1 MAVPSKTNVLTALP
15 AVPQTWS
22 ELSWRQLCGCWQA
35 KMRYGGNAD
44 VARAAGLLAVITA
57 DRGGYTVSRGDT
69 DPRTGEQ
76 QYVLS
81 TPLPQQGGAGGWV
94 FTARELAHLARETM
108 PWFEYPYG
116 DQGDKEE
123 RDEQGKVIRERREG
137 HPGYVHPN
145 QQDWRDAMVLTEET
159 VAIVGRRQY
168 SGSEWQAMGEA
179 GQREAVGLAWQEADG
194 GKRRAALQQLMVGAD
209 DKTLSRTA
217 RKDWSSLDEELRTQI
232 LHSSFFTLHFALPQG
247 ACSNI
252 TWHQYRSLQ
261 AIAPQLW
268 QDGLTD
274 EEARSLHAQFLA
286 YILVPAPP
294 TADTA
299 DRFHTKPSFR
309 YDAERAE
316 ASVQF
321 WEERLSIEHGTLNI
335 EHSHAAESSV
345 NAAGRGSAPAN
356 NVQSSM
362 FNVQSPLVL
371 FHICFQ
377 VWQTAV
383 ANFYPSVFPLLFG
396 GGKSDPL
403 HTALTGETDTINAV
417 MKYQGYTSPEQ
428 VYATELP
435 IILGTLNTMSKEAK
449 EIEKM
454 NAKIKRKG

>member
-1 MAVPSKTNVLTALP
+1 MNLTTLP
-15 AVPQTWS
+15 PIPQTWS
-22 ELSWRQLCGCWQA
+22 ELSWQQLTGCWQA

-44 VARAAGLLAVITA
+44 VARAAALLAVCGLTVDGREPA
-57 DRGGYTVSRGDT
+57 DT
-69 DPRTGEQ
+69 RTGETVYRLKDQ
-76 QYVLS
+76 NGQ
-81 TPLPQQGGAGGWV
+81 TWTT
-94 FTARELAHLARETM
+94 TASELAYLAREAM
-108 PWFEYPYG
+108 PWFDWPYG

-159 VAIVGRRQY
+159 VEV
-168 SGSEWQAMGEA
+168 A
-179 GQREAVGLAWQEADG
+179 GV
-194 GKRRAALQQLMVGAD
+194 
-209 DKTLSRTA
+209 T
-217 RKDWSSLDEELRTQI
+217 
-232 LHSSFFTLHFALPQG
+232 FALPQG

-294 TADTA
+294 TEETG

-321 WEERLSIEHGTLNI
+321 WENQLRDEEHQPITADA
-335 EHSHAAESSV
+335 SHQP
-345 NAAGRGSAPAN
+345 SAISHQP
-356 NVQSSM
+356 S
-362 FNVQSPLVL
+362 LL

-417 MKYQGYTSPEQ
+417 MKYQGYSSPEQ
-428 VYATELP
+428 VYNTELP

>member
-1 MAVPSKTNVLTALP
+1 MTNLP
-15 AVPQTWS
+15 PIPQTWS
-22 ELSWRQLCGCWQA
+22 ELTWQQLCGCWQA

-44 VARAAGLLAVITA
+44 VARAAGLLAVCGLTVEGREPA
-57 DRGGYTVSRGDT
+57 DS
-69 DPRTGEQ
+69 RTGESIYRLKDQ
-76 QYVLS
+76 NGQ
-81 TPLPQQGGAGGWV
+81 TWTA
-94 FTARELAHLARETM
+94 TARELAHLARQTM

-137 HPGYVHPN
+137 HPGYVNRN

-159 VAIVGRRQY
+159 VAIVGRRLY
-168 SGSEWQAMGEA
+168 SGSEWQAMDEA
-179 GQREAVGLAWQEADG
+179 GQREAVGLAWQEADD
-194 GKRRAALQQLMVGAD
+194 GKRRAALQQLMAGAD
-209 DKTLSRTA
+209 EKTLSRTA
-217 RKDWSSLDEELRTQI
+217 RKDWSSLDEELRKQI
-232 LHSSFFTLHFALPQG
+232 LHSSFFIFHFALPQG

-274 EEARSLHAQFLA
+274 EQARSLHAQFLA

-294 TADTA
+294 TADTG

-316 ASVQF
+316 ASVAF
-321 WEERLSIEHGTLNI
+321 WENQLRGEEQEVRGERNDSTAEGNAEANSSFFIL
-335 EHSHAAESSV
+335 HSS
-345 NAAGRGSAPAN
+345 
-356 NVQSSM
+356 
-362 FNVQSPLVL
+362 FPLVL

-417 MKYQGYTSPEQ
+417 MKYQGYSSPEQ
-428 VYATELP
+428 VYNTELP

-454 NAKIKRKG
+454 NAKIKRK

>member
-1 MAVPSKTNVLTALP
+1 MTNLP
-15 AVPQTWS
+15 PIPQTWS
-22 ELSWRQLCGCWQA
+22 ELSWRQLTGCWQA

-44 VARAAGLLAVITA
+44 VARAAALLAVCGLTVVGREPA
-57 DRGGYTVSRGDT
+57 DT
-69 DPRTGEQ
+69 RTGE
-76 QYVLS
+76 S
-81 TPLPQQGGAGGWV
+81 TYRLKDRDGQTWTA
-94 FTARELAHLARETM
+94 TARELAHLARQTM
-108 PWFEYPYG
+108 PWFDFPYG

-159 VAIVGRRQY
+159 VEV
-168 SGSEWQAMGEA
+168 A
-179 GQREAVGLAWQEADG
+179 GV
-194 GKRRAALQQLMVGAD
+194 
-209 DKTLSRTA
+209 T
-217 RKDWSSLDEELRTQI
+217 
-232 LHSSFFTLHFALPQG
+232 FALPQG

-274 EEARSLHAQFLA
+274 DEARSLHAQFLA

-294 TADTA
+294 TEDTS

-321 WEERLSIEHGTLNI
+321 WEERLRV
-335 EHSHAAESSV
+335 ESLELRV
-345 NAAGRGSAPAN
+345 ERNNLTDEGRAPAHQPSAISH
-356 NVQSSM
+356 QSS
-362 FNVQSPLVL
+362 LL

-417 MKYQGYTSPEQ
+417 MKYQGYSSPEQ
-428 VYATELP
+428 VYNTELP
-435 IILGTLNTMSKEAK
+435 IILGTLNAMSKEAK

-454 NAKIKRKG
+454 NARIKKK

>member
-1 MAVPSKTNVLTALP
+1 MTNLP
-15 AVPQTWS
+15 PIPQTWS
-22 ELSWRQLCGCWQA
+22 ELSWSQLCGCWQA

-44 VARAAGLLAVITA
+44 VARAAGLLAVCGLTVEGSEPA
-57 DRGGYTVSRGDT
+57 DS
-69 DPRTGEQ
+69 RTGESIYRLKDQ
-76 QYVLS
+76 DGQ
-81 TPLPQQGGAGGWV
+81 TWTA
-94 FTARELAHLARETM
+94 TARELAHLARQTM
-108 PWFEYPYG
+108 PWFDWPYG

-137 HPGYVHPN
+137 HPGYVNQN

-159 VAIVGRRQY
+159 VEV
-168 SGSEWQAMGEA
+168 A
-179 GQREAVGLAWQEADG
+179 GV
-194 GKRRAALQQLMVGAD
+194 
-209 DKTLSRTA
+209 T
-217 RKDWSSLDEELRTQI
+217 
-232 LHSSFFTLHFALPQG
+232 FALPQG

-274 EEARSLHAQFLA
+274 DEARSLHAQFLA
-286 YILVPAPP
+286 YILVPAPA
-294 TADTA
+294 TADTG

-316 ASVQF
+316 ASVAF
-321 WEERLSIEHGTLNI
+321 WEEQLNG
-335 EHSHAAESSV
+335 AD
-345 NAAGRGSAPAN
+345 AP
-356 NVQSSM
+356 
-362 FNVQSPLVL
+362 VL

-377 VWQTAV
+377 IWQTAV

-417 MKYQGYTSPEQ
+417 MKYQGYSSPEQ
-428 VYATELP
+428 VYNTELP

-449 EIEKM
+449 EIEK
-454 NAKIKRKG
+454 IKRKG

>member
-1 MAVPSKTNVLTALP
+1 MSKHLP
-15 AVPQTWS
+15 PIPKTWS

-44 VARAAGLLAVITA
+44 VARSAGLLAVITA
-57 DRGGYTVSRGDT
+57 DQGGYTVSRGDT

-94 FTARELAHLARETM
+94 FTARELAHLARQTM
-108 PWFEYPYG
+108 PWFDWPYG

-159 VAIVGRRQY
+159 VEV
-168 SGSEWQAMGEA
+168 A
-179 GQREAVGLAWQEADG
+179 GV
-194 GKRRAALQQLMVGAD
+194 
-209 DKTLSRTA
+209 T
-217 RKDWSSLDEELRTQI
+217 
-232 LHSSFFTLHFALPQG
+232 FALPQG

-286 YILVPAPP
+286 YILVPAPA
-294 TADTA
+294 TADTG
-299 DRFHTKPSFR
+299 DRFHTRPSFR

-316 ASVQF
+316 ASVAF
-321 WEERLSIEHGTLNI
+321 WEEQLRGEEHRPIPADAPTHQPSAI
-335 EHSHAAESSV
+335 SHQPS
-345 NAAGRGSAPAN
+345 
-356 NVQSSM
+356 
-362 FNVQSPLVL
+362 LL

-417 MKYQGYTSPEQ
+417 MKYQGYSSPEQ
-428 VYATELP
+428 VYNTELP

>member
-1 MAVPSKTNVLTALP
+1 MSKQLP
-15 AVPQTWS
+15 PIPKTWS
-22 ELSWRQLCGCWQA
+22 ELTWPQLTGCWQA

-44 VARAAGLLAVITA
+44 VARAAGLLAVCGLTMDGREPA
-57 DRGGYTVSRGDT
+57 DT
-69 DPRTGEQ
+69 RTGENIYRLKDQ
-76 QYVLS
+76 DGQAW
-81 TPLPQQGGAGGWV
+81 TA
-94 FTARELAHLARETM
+94 TARELSHLARQTM
-108 PWFEYPYG
+108 PWFDWPYG

-123 RDEQGKVIRERREG
+123 RDEQGKVVRERREG

-159 VAIVGRRQY
+159 VEV
-168 SGSEWQAMGEA
+168 A
-179 GQREAVGLAWQEADG
+179 GV
-194 GKRRAALQQLMVGAD
+194 
-209 DKTLSRTA
+209 T
-217 RKDWSSLDEELRTQI
+217 
-232 LHSSFFTLHFALPQG
+232 FALPQG

-268 QDGLTD
+268 QEGLTED
-274 EEARSLHAQFLA
+274 ETRSLRAQFLA
-286 YILVPAPP
+286 YILVPALA
-294 TADTA
+294 TADTG

-316 ASVQF
+316 ASVAF
-321 WEERLSIEHGTLNI
+321 WNSQLSTLN
-335 EHSHAAESSV
+335 S
-345 NAAGRGSAPAN
+345 
-356 NVQSSM
+356 Q
-362 FNVQSPLVL
+362 LTLTL

-403 HTALTGETDTINAV
+403 HTALTGETGTINAV
-417 MKYQGYTSPEQ
+417 MKYQGYSSPEQ
-428 VYATELP
+428 VYNTELP

>member
-1 MAVPSKTNVLTALP
+1 MTNLP
-15 AVPQTWS
+15 PIPKTWS
-22 ELSWRQLCGCWQA
+22 ELSWRQLTGCWQA

-44 VARAAGLLAVITA
+44 VARAAALLAVCGLTVVGRETA
-57 DRGGYTVSRGDT
+57 DT
-69 DPRTGEQ
+69 RTGESIYRLKDQ
-76 QYVLS
+76 NGQ
-81 TPLPQQGGAGGWV
+81 TWTA
-94 FTARELAHLARETM
+94 TARELAHLARETM
-108 PWFEYPYG
+108 PWFDWPYG

-159 VAIVGRRQY
+159 VEV
-168 SGSEWQAMGEA
+168 A
-179 GQREAVGLAWQEADG
+179 GV
-194 GKRRAALQQLMVGAD
+194 
-209 DKTLSRTA
+209 T
-217 RKDWSSLDEELRTQI
+217 
-232 LHSSFFTLHFALPQG
+232 FALPQG

-274 EEARSLHAQFLA
+274 DEARSLHAQFLA
-286 YILVPAPP
+286 YILVPAPA
-294 TADTA
+294 TADTG

-316 ASVQF
+316 ASVAF
-321 WEERLSIEHGTLNI
+321 WEEQLNG
-335 EHSHAAESSV
+335 AD
-345 NAAGRGSAPAN
+345 AP
-356 NVQSSM
+356 
-362 FNVQSPLVL
+362 VL

-417 MKYQGYTSPEQ
+417 MKYQGYSSPEQ
-428 VYATELP
+428 VYNTELP

>member
-1 MAVPSKTNVLTALP
+1 MNYELKSI
-15 AVPQTWS
+15 PQSWS

-35 KMRYGGNAD
+35 KMRYGVNAD
-44 VARAAGLLAVITA
+44 VARAAALLAVCGLTVEGREPA
-57 DRGGYTVSRGDT
+57 DS
-69 DPRTGEQ
+69 RTGESIYRLKDQ
-76 QYVLS
+76 NGQ
-81 TPLPQQGGAGGWV
+81 TWTA
-94 FTARELAHLARETM
+94 TARELAHLARETM
-108 PWFEYPYG
+108 PWFDWPYG

-145 QQDWRDAMVLTEET
+145 QQDWRDAMVLQEET
-159 VAIVGRRQY
+159 VEV
-168 SGSEWQAMGEA
+168 A
-179 GQREAVGLAWQEADG
+179 GV
-194 GKRRAALQQLMVGAD
+194 
-209 DKTLSRTA
+209 T
-217 RKDWSSLDEELRTQI
+217 
-232 LHSSFFTLHFALPQG
+232 FALPQG

-274 EEARSLHAQFLA
+274 DEARSLHAQFLA

-294 TADTA
+294 TEDTG

-321 WEERLSIEHGTLNI
+321 WESQFSPCERPEV
-335 EHSHAAESSV
+335 ER
-345 NAAGRGSAPAN
+345 RGEDAS
-356 NVQSSM
+356 
-362 FNVQSPLVL
+362 VL

-417 MKYQGYTSPEQ
+417 MKYQGYSSPEQ
-428 VYATELP
+428 VYNTELP

-454 NAKIKRKG
+454 NAKIKRK

>member
-1 MAVPSKTNVLTALP
+1 MTNLP
-15 AVPQTWS
+15 PIPQTWS
-22 ELSWRQLCGCWQA
+22 ELSWQQLCGCWQA

-44 VARAAGLLAVITA
+44 VARAAGLLAVCGLTVEGREPA
-57 DRGGYTVSRGDT
+57 DS
-69 DPRTGEQ
+69 RTGESIYRLKDHDGQ
-76 QYVLS
+76 
-81 TPLPQQGGAGGWV
+81 TWTT
-94 FTARELAHLARETM
+94 TARELAHLARETM
-108 PWFEYPYG
+108 PWFDFPYG
-116 DQGDKEE
+116 DNGDKEE

-159 VAIVGRRQY
+159 VEV
-168 SGSEWQAMGEA
+168 A
-179 GQREAVGLAWQEADG
+179 GV
-194 GKRRAALQQLMVGAD
+194 
-209 DKTLSRTA
+209 T
-217 RKDWSSLDEELRTQI
+217 
-232 LHSSFFTLHFALPQG
+232 FALPQG

-274 EEARSLHAQFLA
+274 DEARSLHAQFLA
-286 YILVPAPP
+286 YILVPAPA
-294 TADTA
+294 TADTG

-321 WEERLSIEHGTLNI
+321 WEEQLNG
-335 EHSHAAESSV
+335 AD
-345 NAAGRGSAPAN
+345 AP
-356 NVQSSM
+356 
-362 FNVQSPLVL
+362 VL

>member
-1 MAVPSKTNVLTALP
+1 MSKQLP
-15 AVPQTWS
+15 PIPQTWS
-22 ELSWRQLCGCWQA
+22 ELSWPQLCGCWQA

-44 VARAAGLLAVITA
+44 VARCAGLLAVCELTVVGREPA
-57 DRGGYTVSRGDT
+57 DT
-69 DPRTGEQ
+69 RTGESIYRLKDQ
-76 QYVLS
+76 NGQTWTV
-81 TPLPQQGGAGGWV
+81 
-94 FTARELAHLARETM
+94 TARELAHLARETM
-108 PWFEYPYG
+108 PWFDWPYG

-137 HPGYVHPN
+137 HLGYVHPN
-145 QQDWRDAMVLTEET
+145 QQDWRDAMVLSEET
-159 VAIVGRRQY
+159 VEV
-168 SGSEWQAMGEA
+168 A
-179 GQREAVGLAWQEADG
+179 GV
-194 GKRRAALQQLMVGAD
+194 
-209 DKTLSRTA
+209 T
-217 RKDWSSLDEELRTQI
+217 
-232 LHSSFFTLHFALPQG
+232 FALPQG

-274 EEARSLHAQFLA
+274 NEARSLRAQFLA

-294 TADTA
+294 KADTG

-316 ASVQF
+316 ASVAF
-321 WEERLSIEHGTLNI
+321 WEEQLRGESLELRV
-335 EHSHAAESSV
+335 ESSD
-345 NAAGRGSAPAN
+345 RKGSAVAHQPSAISR
-356 NVQSSM
+356 QPS
-362 FNVQSPLVL
+362 LL

-417 MKYQGYTSPEQ
+417 MKYQGYSSPEQ
-428 VYATELP
+428 VYNTELP

>member
-1 MAVPSKTNVLTALP
+1 MSKQLP
-15 AVPQTWS
+15 PIPQTWS

-44 VARAAGLLAVITA
+44 VARTAGLLAVCGLTVEGREPA
-57 DRGGYTVSRGDT
+57 DS
-69 DPRTGEQ
+69 RTGESIYRLKDQ
-76 QYVLS
+76 NGQ
-81 TPLPQQGGAGGWV
+81 TWTT
-94 FTARELAHLARETM
+94 TARELAYLAWQTM
-108 PWFEYPYG
+108 PWFDWPYG

-137 HPGYVHPN
+137 HPGYVNQN

-159 VAIVGRRQY
+159 VEV
-168 SGSEWQAMGEA
+168 A
-179 GQREAVGLAWQEADG
+179 GV
-194 GKRRAALQQLMVGAD
+194 
-209 DKTLSRTA
+209 T
-217 RKDWSSLDEELRTQI
+217 
-232 LHSSFFTLHFALPQG
+232 FALPQG

-274 EEARSLHAQFLA
+274 DEARSLRAQFLA
-286 YILVPAPP
+286 YILVPAPA
-294 TADTA
+294 TADTG

-316 ASVQF
+316 ASVAF
-321 WEERLSIEHGTLNI
+321 WENQLRGEEQEVRGERNDLTDGGCAAAI
-335 EHSHAAESSV
+335 SHQPS
-345 NAAGRGSAPAN
+345 
-356 NVQSSM
+356 
-362 FNVQSPLVL
+362 VL

-396 GGKSDPL
+396 SGKSDPL

-417 MKYQGYTSPEQ
+417 MKYQGYSSPEQ
-428 VYATELP
+428 VYNTELP

>member
-1 MAVPSKTNVLTALP
+1 MSNHLP
-15 AVPQTWS
+15 PIPKTWS
-22 ELSWRQLCGCWQA
+22 ELTWRQLTGCWQA

-44 VARAAGLLAVITA
+44 VARAAALLAVCGLTVEGREPA
-57 DRGGYTVSRGDT
+57 DT
-69 DPRTGEQ
+69 RTGENIYRLKDQ
-76 QYVLS
+76 NGQ
-81 TPLPQQGGAGGWV
+81 TWTT
-94 FTARELAHLARETM
+94 TARELAHLARETM
-108 PWFEYPYG
+108 PWFDWPYG

-159 VAIVGRRQY
+159 VEVPG
-168 SGSEWQAMGEA
+168 
-179 GQREAVGLAWQEADG
+179 V
-194 GKRRAALQQLMVGAD
+194 
-209 DKTLSRTA
+209 T
-217 RKDWSSLDEELRTQI
+217 
-232 LHSSFFTLHFALPQG
+232 FALPQG

-268 QDGLTD
+268 QDGLTND
-274 EEARSLHAQFLA
+274 EARSLHAQFLA

-294 TADTA
+294 TADTG

-316 ASVQF
+316 ASVTF
-321 WEERLSIEHGTLNI
+321 WENQL
-335 EHSHAAESSV
+335 
-345 NAAGRGSAPAN
+345 RGEDAP
-356 NVQSSM
+356 
-362 FNVQSPLVL
+362 VL

-396 GGKSDPL
+396 GGKTDPL

-417 MKYQGYTSPEQ
+417 MKYQGYSSPEQ
-428 VYATELP
+428 VYNTELP

>member
-1 MAVPSKTNVLTALP
+1 MSYHLP
-15 AVPQTWS
+15 PIPKTWS
-22 ELSWRQLCGCWQA
+22 ELSWSQLCGCWQA

-57 DRGGYTVSRGDT
+57 DQGSCTVSRGDT

-76 QYVLS
+76 KYVLS
-81 TPLPQQGGAGGWV
+81 SPIPQQGGAGGWV
-94 FTARELAHLARETM
+94 FTARELAHLARQTM
-108 PWFEYPYG
+108 PWFDFPYG

-137 HPGYVHPN
+137 HPGYVNQN

-159 VAIVGRRQY
+159 VEV
-168 SGSEWQAMGEA
+168 A
-179 GQREAVGLAWQEADG
+179 GV
-194 GKRRAALQQLMVGAD
+194 
-209 DKTLSRTA
+209 T
-217 RKDWSSLDEELRTQI
+217 
-232 LHSSFFTLHFALPQG
+232 FALPQG

-274 EEARSLHAQFLA
+274 DEARSLHAQFLA
-286 YILVPAPP
+286 YILVPALE
-294 TADTA
+294 TEDTG

-321 WEERLSIEHGTLNI
+321 WEKTLSQPLPVMERSDYHKTWFSRWSKRKDDLPYPQQDILLPALNREGPGAGLSVDGLT
-335 EHSHAAESSV
+335 
-345 NAAGRGSAPAN
+345 
-356 NVQSSM
+356 
-362 FNVQSPLVL
+362 L

-377 VWQTAV
+377 VWQTAM

-417 MKYQGYTSPEQ
+417 MKYQGYSSPEQ
-428 VYATELP
+428 VYNTELP

>member
-1 MAVPSKTNVLTALP
+1 MSNQLP
-15 AVPQTWS
+15 PIPQTWS
-22 ELSWRQLCGCWQA
+22 ELSWPQLCGCWQA

-44 VARAAGLLAVITA
+44 VARAAGLLAVCGLTVVGREPA
-57 DRGGYTVSRGDT
+57 DS
-69 DPRTGEQ
+69 RTGENIYRLKDQ
-76 QYVLS
+76 NGQ
-81 TPLPQQGGAGGWV
+81 TWTT
-94 FTARELAHLARETM
+94 TARELAHLARQTM
-108 PWFEYPYG
+108 PWFDWPYG

-159 VAIVGRRQY
+159 VEV
-168 SGSEWQAMGEA
+168 A
-179 GQREAVGLAWQEADG
+179 GV
-194 GKRRAALQQLMVGAD
+194 
-209 DKTLSRTA
+209 T
-217 RKDWSSLDEELRTQI
+217 
-232 LHSSFFTLHFALPQG
+232 FALPQG

-274 EEARSLHAQFLA
+274 DEARTLRAQFLA

-294 TADTA
+294 TADTG

-316 ASVQF
+316 ASVAF
-321 WEERLSIEHGTLNI
+321 WEEQLNG
-335 EHSHAAESSV
+335 AD
-345 NAAGRGSAPAN
+345 AP
-356 NVQSSM
+356 
-362 FNVQSPLVL
+362 VL

-417 MKYQGYTSPEQ
+417 MKYQGYSSPEQ

-449 EIEKM
+449 EIEK
-454 NAKIKRKG
+454 IKSQSYRGRK

>member
-1 MAVPSKTNVLTALP
+1 MIYLP
-15 AVPQTWS
+15 PIPQTWS

-44 VARAAGLLAVITA
+44 VARAAALLAVCGLTVVGREPA
-57 DRGGYTVSRGDT
+57 DS
-69 DPRTGEQ
+69 RTGESIYRLKDQ
-76 QYVLS
+76 NGQ
-81 TPLPQQGGAGGWV
+81 TWTT
-94 FTARELAHLARETM
+94 TARELAYLARQTM

-145 QQDWRDAMVLTEET
+145 QQDWRDAMVLQEET
-159 VAIVGRRQY
+159 VEV
-168 SGSEWQAMGEA
+168 A
-179 GQREAVGLAWQEADG
+179 GV
-194 GKRRAALQQLMVGAD
+194 
-209 DKTLSRTA
+209 T
-217 RKDWSSLDEELRTQI
+217 
-232 LHSSFFTLHFALPQG
+232 FALPQG

-274 EEARSLHAQFLA
+274 EQARSLHAQFLA
-286 YILVPAPP
+286 YILVPAPA
-294 TADTA
+294 TEETS
-299 DRFHTKPSFR
+299 DRFHTRPSFR

-316 ASVQF
+316 ASVAF
-321 WEERLSIEHGTLNI
+321 WENQLRGEEHQPIPADAPTHQPSAI
-335 EHSHAAESSV
+335 SHQPS
-345 NAAGRGSAPAN
+345 
-356 NVQSSM
+356 
-362 FNVQSPLVL
+362 LL

-383 ANFYPSVFPLLFG
+383 VNFYPSVFPLLFG

-417 MKYQGYTSPEQ
+417 MKYQGYSSPEQ

>member
-1 MAVPSKTNVLTALP
+1 MSNHLP
-15 AVPQTWS
+15 PIPQSWS
-22 ELSWRQLCGCWQA
+22 ELSWQQLCGCWQA

-57 DRGGYTVSRGDT
+57 DQGGYTVIRGDT
-69 DPRTGEQ
+69 DHRTGEQ

-81 TPLPQQGGAGGWV
+81 TPLTQQGGAGGWV
-94 FTARELAHLARETM
+94 FTARELAHLARQTM
-108 PWFEYPYG
+108 PWFDFPYG

-159 VAIVGRRQY
+159 VEV
-168 SGSEWQAMGEA
+168 A
-179 GQREAVGLAWQEADG
+179 GV
-194 GKRRAALQQLMVGAD
+194 
-209 DKTLSRTA
+209 T
-217 RKDWSSLDEELRTQI
+217 
-232 LHSSFFTLHFALPQG
+232 FALPQG

-274 EEARSLHAQFLA
+274 EQARSLRAQFLA

-294 TADTA
+294 TADTG
-299 DRFHTKPSFR
+299 DRFNTKPSFR

-321 WEERLSIEHGTLNI
+321 WENQLSIEYGTLNI
-335 EHSHAAESSV
+335 EHSHAAD
-345 NAAGRGSAPAN
+345 SAPAN

-417 MKYQGYTSPEQ
+417 MKYQGYSSPEQ
-428 VYATELP
+428 VYNTELP

>member
-1 MAVPSKTNVLTALP
+1 MNYELKSI
-15 AVPQTWS
+15 PQAWS
-22 ELSWRQLCGCWQA
+22 ELSWQQLCGCWQA

-44 VARAAGLLAVITA
+44 VARAAALLAVCGLTVVGREPA
-57 DRGGYTVSRGDT
+57 DS
-69 DPRTGEQ
+69 RTGESIYRLKDRDGQ
-76 QYVLS
+76 
-81 TPLPQQGGAGGWV
+81 TWTA
-94 FTARELAHLARETM
+94 TARELAHLARQTM
-108 PWFEYPYG
+108 PWFDWPYG
-116 DQGDKEE
+116 DQGEKEE

-145 QQDWRDAMVLTEET
+145 QQDWRDAMVLQEET
-159 VAIVGRRQY
+159 VEV
-168 SGSEWQAMGEA
+168 A
-179 GQREAVGLAWQEADG
+179 GV
-194 GKRRAALQQLMVGAD
+194 
-209 DKTLSRTA
+209 T
-217 RKDWSSLDEELRTQI
+217 
-232 LHSSFFTLHFALPQG
+232 FALPQG

-274 EEARSLHAQFLA
+274 EQARSLHAQFLA

-294 TADTA
+294 TADTG

-321 WEERLSIEHGTLNI
+321 WENQLSIEHGTLNI
-335 EHSHAAESSV
+335 EHSHAAD
-345 NAAGRGSAPAN
+345 SAPAN

-362 FNVQSPLVL
+362 FNVQSPLTL

-417 MKYQGYTSPEQ
+417 MKYQGYSSPEQ
-428 VYATELP
+428 VYNTELP
-435 IILGTLNTMSKEAK
+435 IILGALNTMSKEAK
-449 EIEKM
+449 EIEK
-454 NAKIKRKG
+454 IKSQSHRGRK

>member
-1 MAVPSKTNVLTALP
+1 MTNLP
-15 AVPQTWS
+15 PIPQTWS
-22 ELSWRQLCGCWQA
+22 ELSWSQLCGCWQA

-44 VARAAGLLAVITA
+44 VARAAGLLAVCGLTVEGREPA
-57 DRGGYTVSRGDT
+57 DS
-69 DPRTGEQ
+69 RTGESIYRLKDQ
-76 QYVLS
+76 DGQ
-81 TPLPQQGGAGGWV
+81 TWTA
-94 FTARELAHLARETM
+94 TARELAHLARQTM
-108 PWFEYPYG
+108 PWFDWPYG

-137 HPGYVHPN
+137 HPGYVNQN

-159 VAIVGRRQY
+159 VEV
-168 SGSEWQAMGEA
+168 A
-179 GQREAVGLAWQEADG
+179 GV
-194 GKRRAALQQLMVGAD
+194 
-209 DKTLSRTA
+209 T
-217 RKDWSSLDEELRTQI
+217 
-232 LHSSFFTLHFALPQG
+232 FALPQG

-274 EEARSLHAQFLA
+274 DEARSLHAQFLA
-286 YILVPAPP
+286 YILVPAPA
-294 TADTA
+294 TADTG

-316 ASVQF
+316 ASVAF
-321 WEERLSIEHGTLNI
+321 WEEQLNG
-335 EHSHAAESSV
+335 AD
-345 NAAGRGSAPAN
+345 AP
-356 NVQSSM
+356 
-362 FNVQSPLVL
+362 VL

-396 GGKSDPL
+396 GGKSAPL

-417 MKYQGYTSPEQ
+417 MKYQGYSSPEQ
-428 VYATELP
+428 VYNTELP

-449 EIEKM
+449 EIEK
-454 NAKIKRKG
+454 IKRK

>member
-1 MAVPSKTNVLTALP
+1 
-15 AVPQTWS
+15 
-22 ELSWRQLCGCWQA
+22 
-35 KMRYGGNAD
+35 MRYGGNAD
-44 VARAAGLLAVITA
+44 VARAAALLAVITSGQ
-57 DRGGYTVSRGDT
+57 GGYTVSRGDT

-81 TPLPQQGGAGGWV
+81 TLLPQQGGAGGWV
-94 FTARELAHLARETM
+94 FTARELAHLARQTM
-108 PWFEYPYG
+108 TWFDWPYG

-168 SGSEWQAMGEA
+168 SGSEWQTMDEA
-179 GQREAVGLAWQEADG
+179 GQREAVGLAWQEADD
-194 GKRRAALQQLMVGAD
+194 GKRRAALQQLIAGAD
-209 DKTLSRTA
+209 EKALSRTA
-217 RKDWSSLDEELRTQI
+217 RKDWSSLDEELRKQI
-232 LHSSFFTLHFALPQG
+232 LHSSLFILHFALPQG

-274 EEARSLHAQFLA
+274 EQARSLHAQFLA
-286 YILVPAPP
+286 YILVPAPA
-294 TADTA
+294 TADTG
-299 DRFHTKPSFR
+299 DRFHTRPSFR

-321 WEERLSIEHGTLNI
+321 WEERLRVESLELRV
-335 EHSHAAESSV
+335 ESSDR
-345 NAAGRGSAPAN
+345 NGSAGAN
-356 NVQSSM
+356 CFQRLSSRLGHSSELDGSRCSGNSSL
-362 FNVQSPLVL
+362 FTLHSSLIL

-417 MKYQGYTSPEQ
+417 MKYQGYSSPEQ
-428 VYATELP
+428 VYNTELP

>member
-1 MAVPSKTNVLTALP
+1 MTNLP
-15 AVPQTWS
+15 PIPQTWS
-22 ELSWRQLCGCWQA
+22 ELSWPQLCGCWQA

-44 VARAAGLLAVITA
+44 VARAAALLAVCGLTVEGREPA
-57 DRGGYTVSRGDT
+57 DT
-69 DPRTGEQ
+69 RTGENIYRLKDRDGQ
-76 QYVLS
+76 
-81 TPLPQQGGAGGWV
+81 TWTA
-94 FTARELAHLARETM
+94 TARELAHLARQTM
-108 PWFEYPYG
+108 PWFDFPYG

-159 VAIVGRRQY
+159 VEV
-168 SGSEWQAMGEA
+168 A
-179 GQREAVGLAWQEADG
+179 GV
-194 GKRRAALQQLMVGAD
+194 
-209 DKTLSRTA
+209 T
-217 RKDWSSLDEELRTQI
+217 
-232 LHSSFFTLHFALPQG
+232 FALPQG

-274 EEARSLHAQFLA
+274 DEARSLHAQFLA

-294 TADTA
+294 TADTG

-321 WEERLSIEHGTLNI
+321 WEKQLNG
-335 EHSHAAESSV
+335 AD
-345 NAAGRGSAPAN
+345 AP
-356 NVQSSM
+356 
-362 FNVQSPLVL
+362 VL

-417 MKYQGYTSPEQ
+417 MKYQGYSSPEQ
-428 VYATELP
+428 VYNTELP

>member
-1 MAVPSKTNVLTALP
+1 MIYLP
-15 AVPQTWS
+15 PIPQTWS

-44 VARAAGLLAVITA
+44 VARAAALLAVCGLTVVGRESA
-57 DRGGYTVSRGDT
+57 DS
-69 DPRTGEQ
+69 RTGESIYRLKDQ
-76 QYVLS
+76 NGQ
-81 TPLPQQGGAGGWV
+81 TWTA
-94 FTARELAHLARETM
+94 TARELAHLARQTM
-108 PWFEYPYG
+108 PWFDWPYG

-137 HPGYVHPN
+137 HPGYVNRN
-145 QQDWRDAMVLTEET
+145 QQDWRDAMVLQEET
-159 VAIVGRRQY
+159 VEV
-168 SGSEWQAMGEA
+168 A
-179 GQREAVGLAWQEADG
+179 GV
-194 GKRRAALQQLMVGAD
+194 
-209 DKTLSRTA
+209 T
-217 RKDWSSLDEELRTQI
+217 
-232 LHSSFFTLHFALPQG
+232 FALPQG

-274 EEARSLHAQFLA
+274 EQARSLHAQFLA
-286 YILVPAPP
+286 YILVPAPA
-294 TADTA
+294 TTDTG

-321 WEERLSIEHGTLNI
+321 WEERLRVESLEFRV
-335 EHSHAAESSV
+335 ESSDR
-345 NAAGRGSAPAN
+345 NGSAGAN
-356 NVQSSM
+356 SSL
-362 FNVQSPLVL
+362 FTLHSSLIL

-417 MKYQGYTSPEQ
+417 MKYQGYSSPEQ
-428 VYATELP
+428 VYNTELP

>member
-1 MAVPSKTNVLTALP
+1 MSKQLP
-15 AVPQTWS
+15 PIPQSWS
-22 ELSWRQLCGCWQA
+22 ELSWQQLCGCWQA

-44 VARAAGLLAVITA
+44 VARAAGLLAVCGLTVEGREPA
-57 DRGGYTVSRGDT
+57 DT
-69 DPRTGEQ
+69 RTGESIYRLKDQ
-76 QYVLS
+76 NGQ
-81 TPLPQQGGAGGWV
+81 TWTA
-94 FTARELAHLARETM
+94 TARELAHLAQQTM
-108 PWFEYPYG
+108 PWFDWPYG

-145 QQDWRDAMVLTEET
+145 QQDWRDAMVLQEET
-159 VAIVGRRQY
+159 VEV
-168 SGSEWQAMGEA
+168 A
-179 GQREAVGLAWQEADG
+179 GV
-194 GKRRAALQQLMVGAD
+194 
-209 DKTLSRTA
+209 T
-217 RKDWSSLDEELRTQI
+217 
-232 LHSSFFTLHFALPQG
+232 FALPQG

-274 EEARSLHAQFLA
+274 EQARSLHAQFLA

-294 TADTA
+294 TADTG
-299 DRFHTKPSFR
+299 DRFHTRPSFR

-321 WEERLSIEHGTLNI
+321 WEEQLRGEEHRPIPADAPTHQPSAI
-335 EHSHAAESSV
+335 SHQPS
-345 NAAGRGSAPAN
+345 
-356 NVQSSM
+356 
-362 FNVQSPLVL
+362 LL

-417 MKYQGYTSPEQ
+417 MKYQGYSSPEQ
-428 VYATELP
+428 VYNTELP

>member
-1 MAVPSKTNVLTALP
+1 MSVPSKTNELTALP

-22 ELSWRQLCGCWQA
+22 ELSWQQLCGCWQA
-35 KMRYGGNAD
+35 KMRYGGNTD
-44 VARAAGLLAVITA
+44 VARAAGLLAVCGLTVVGREPA
-57 DRGGYTVSRGDT
+57 DT
-69 DPRTGEQ
+69 RTGESI
-76 QYVLS
+76 YRLKDRDGRLWTV
-81 TPLPQQGGAGGWV
+81 
-94 FTARELAHLARETM
+94 TARELAHLARETM
-108 PWFEYPYG
+108 PWFDWPYG

-137 HPGYVHPN
+137 HPGYVHQN

-159 VAIVGRRQY
+159 VEV
-168 SGSEWQAMGEA
+168 A
-179 GQREAVGLAWQEADG
+179 GV
-194 GKRRAALQQLMVGAD
+194 
-209 DKTLSRTA
+209 T
-217 RKDWSSLDEELRTQI
+217 
-232 LHSSFFTLHFALPQG
+232 FALPQG

-274 EEARSLHAQFLA
+274 DEARSLHAQFLA
-286 YILVPAPP
+286 YILVPALP
-294 TADTA
+294 TEETA
-299 DRFHTKPSFR
+299 DRFHTRPTFR

-316 ASVQF
+316 ASVAF
-321 WEERLSIEHGTLNI
+321 WEEQLNG
-335 EHSHAAESSV
+335 AD
-345 NAAGRGSAPAN
+345 AP
-356 NVQSSM
+356 
-362 FNVQSPLVL
+362 VL

-417 MKYQGYTSPEQ
+417 MKYQGYSSPEQ
-428 VYATELP
+428 VYNTELP

-449 EIEKM
+449 EIEK
-454 NAKIKRKG
+454 IKSQSHRGRK

>member
-1 MAVPSKTNVLTALP
+1 MNYEMKSI
-15 AVPQTWS
+15 PQSWS
-22 ELSWRQLCGCWQA
+22 ELSWPQLCGCWQA
-35 KMRYGGNAD
+35 KMKFGSNAD
-44 VARAAGLLAVITA
+44 VARAAGLLAVCGLTVEGREPA
-57 DRGGYTVSRGDT
+57 DT
-69 DPRTGEQ
+69 RTGESIYRLKDQ
-76 QYVLS
+76 NGQ
-81 TPLPQQGGAGGWV
+81 TWTA
-94 FTARELAHLARETM
+94 TARQLAHLARQTM
-108 PWFEYPYG
+108 PWFDWPYG

-159 VAIVGRRQY
+159 VVIVGRRLY
-168 SGSEWQAMGEA
+168 SGSEWQTMGEA
-179 GQREAVGLAWQEADG
+179 GQREAVGLAWQEADD
-194 GKRRAALQQLMVGAD
+194 GKRRDMLRQLMAGAD
-209 DKTLSRTA
+209 DKALNRTA
-217 RKDWSSLDEELRTQI
+217 RKDWSRLDEELQKQI
-232 LHSSFFTLHFALPQG
+232 LHSSLFTLHFALPQG

-274 EEARSLHAQFLA
+274 DEARSLHAQFLA
-286 YILVPAPP
+286 YILVPAPA
-294 TADTA
+294 TAGTS

-316 ASVQF
+316 ASVAF
-321 WEERLSIEHGTLNI
+321 WENQLSIEHGTLNI
-335 EHSHAAESSV
+335 EHSHAAD
-345 NAAGRGSAPAN
+345 SAPAN

-428 VYATELP
+428 VYNTELP

>member
-1 MAVPSKTNVLTALP
+1 MTNLP
-15 AVPQTWS
+15 PIPQTWS
-22 ELSWRQLCGCWQA
+22 ELSWPQLCGCWQA
-35 KMRYGGNAD
+35 KMCHGGNAD
-44 VARAAGLLAVITA
+44 VARAAGLLAVCGLTVDGREPA
-57 DRGGYTVSRGDT
+57 DA
-69 DPRTGEQ
+69 RTGESIYRLKDQ
-76 QYVLS
+76 DGQAW
-81 TPLPQQGGAGGWV
+81 TA
-94 FTARELAHLARETM
+94 TARELAHLARQTM
-108 PWFEYPYG
+108 PWFDFPYG

-159 VAIVGRRQY
+159 VEV
-168 SGSEWQAMGEA
+168 A
-179 GQREAVGLAWQEADG
+179 GV
-194 GKRRAALQQLMVGAD
+194 
-209 DKTLSRTA
+209 T
-217 RKDWSSLDEELRTQI
+217 
-232 LHSSFFTLHFALPQG
+232 FALPQG

-274 EEARSLHAQFLA
+274 EQARSLHAQFLA
-286 YILVPAPP
+286 YILVPAPA
-294 TADTA
+294 TEDTG
-299 DRFHTKPSFR
+299 DRFHTRPTFR

-321 WEERLSIEHGTLNI
+321 WEKTLSQPLPVMERSDYHKTRFSRWFRRKDDLPYPQQDILLP
-335 EHSHAAESSV
+335 ALQ
-345 NAAGRGSAPAN
+345 GRGRGEGLS
-356 NVQSSM
+356 VDG
-362 FNVQSPLVL
+362 LTL

-454 NAKIKRKG
+454 NAKIKRK

>member
-1 MAVPSKTNVLTALP
+1 MTYLP
-15 AVPQTWS
+15 PIPQTWS
-22 ELSWRQLCGCWQA
+22 ELSWTQLCGCWQA

-44 VARAAGLLAVITA
+44 VARAAGLLAVCGLTVDGREPA
-57 DRGGYTVSRGDT
+57 DS
-69 DPRTGEQ
+69 RTGESIYRLKDQ
-76 QYVLS
+76 NGQ
-81 TPLPQQGGAGGWV
+81 TWTT
-94 FTARELAHLARETM
+94 TASELAHLARETM
-108 PWFEYPYG
+108 PWFDWPYG

-145 QQDWRDAMVLTEET
+145 QQDWRDAMVLQEET
-159 VAIVGRRQY
+159 VEV
-168 SGSEWQAMGEA
+168 A
-179 GQREAVGLAWQEADG
+179 GV
-194 GKRRAALQQLMVGAD
+194 
-209 DKTLSRTA
+209 T
-217 RKDWSSLDEELRTQI
+217 
-232 LHSSFFTLHFALPQG
+232 FALPQG

-274 EEARSLHAQFLA
+274 DEARSLHAQFLA

-294 TADTA
+294 TADTG

-316 ASVQF
+316 ASVAF
-321 WEERLSIEHGTLNI
+321 WEEQLNG
-335 EHSHAAESSV
+335 AD
-345 NAAGRGSAPAN
+345 AP
-356 NVQSSM
+356 
-362 FNVQSPLVL
+362 VL

-377 VWQTAV
+377 VWQTAM

-417 MKYQGYTSPEQ
+417 MKYQGYSSPEQ
-428 VYATELP
+428 VYNTELP
-435 IILGTLNTMSKEAK
+435 IILGTLNAMSKEAK
-449 EIEKM
+449 EIEK
-454 NAKIKRKG
+454 IKRK

>member
-1 MAVPSKTNVLTALP
+1 MSNHLP
-15 AVPQTWS
+15 PIPKTWS
-22 ELSWRQLCGCWQA
+22 ELSWPQLCGCWQA

-44 VARAAGLLAVITA
+44 VARAAALLAVCGLTV
-57 DRGGYTVSRGDT
+57 VSREPADT
-69 DPRTGEQ
+69 RTGESIYRLKDQ
-76 QYVLS
+76 NGQ
-81 TPLPQQGGAGGWV
+81 TWTT
-94 FTARELAHLARETM
+94 TAREFAHLAQQTM
-108 PWFEYPYG
+108 PWFDFPYG

-123 RDEQGKVIRERREG
+123 RDEQGKVIRERREE

-159 VAIVGRRQY
+159 VEV
-168 SGSEWQAMGEA
+168 A
-179 GQREAVGLAWQEADG
+179 GV
-194 GKRRAALQQLMVGAD
+194 
-209 DKTLSRTA
+209 T
-217 RKDWSSLDEELRTQI
+217 
-232 LHSSFFTLHFALPQG
+232 FALPQG

-274 EEARSLHAQFLA
+274 DETRSLRAQFLA
-286 YILVPAPP
+286 YILVPAPA
-294 TADTA
+294 TADTG

-316 ASVQF
+316 ASVAF
-321 WEERLSIEHGTLNI
+321 WENQL
-335 EHSHAAESSV
+335 
-345 NAAGRGSAPAN
+345 RGKDAP
-356 NVQSSM
+356 
-362 FNVQSPLVL
+362 VL

-417 MKYQGYTSPEQ
+417 MKYQGYSSPEQ
-428 VYATELP
+428 VYNTELP

-449 EIEKM
+449 EIEK
-454 NAKIKRKG
+454 IKSQSHRGRK

>member
-22 ELSWRQLCGCWQA
+22 ELSWPQLTGCWQA

-44 VARAAGLLAVITA
+44 VARAAGLLAVCGLTVDGREPA
-57 DRGGYTVSRGDT
+57 DS
-69 DPRTGEQ
+69 RTGESIYRLKDQ
-76 QYVLS
+76 NGQAW
-81 TPLPQQGGAGGWV
+81 TA
-94 FTARELAHLARETM
+94 TARELAHLARETM
-108 PWFEYPYG
+108 PWFDWPYG

-159 VAIVGRRQY
+159 VEV
-168 SGSEWQAMGEA
+168 A
-179 GQREAVGLAWQEADG
+179 GV
-194 GKRRAALQQLMVGAD
+194 
-209 DKTLSRTA
+209 T
-217 RKDWSSLDEELRTQI
+217 
-232 LHSSFFTLHFALPQG
+232 FALPQG

-274 EEARSLHAQFLA
+274 DEARSLHAQFLA
-286 YILVPAPP
+286 YILVPAPA
-294 TADTA
+294 TEETA

-316 ASVQF
+316 TSVAF
-321 WEERLSIEHGTLNI
+321 WEDQLNG
-335 EHSHAAESSV
+335 AD
-345 NAAGRGSAPAN
+345 AP
-356 NVQSSM
+356 
-362 FNVQSPLVL
+362 VL

-417 MKYQGYTSPEQ
+417 MKYQGYSSPEQ

>member
-1 MAVPSKTNVLTALP
+1 M
-15 AVPQTWS
+15 
-22 ELSWRQLCGCWQA
+22 
-35 KMRYGGNAD
+35 
-44 VARAAGLLAVITA
+44 
-57 DRGGYTVSRGDT
+57 
-69 DPRTGEQ
+69 
-76 QYVLS
+76 
-81 TPLPQQGGAGGWV
+81 
-94 FTARELAHLARETM
+94 ARELAHLARLTM
-108 PWFEYPYG
+108 PWFDWPYG

-159 VAIVGRRQY
+159 VEV
-168 SGSEWQAMGEA
+168 A
-179 GQREAVGLAWQEADG
+179 GV
-194 GKRRAALQQLMVGAD
+194 
-209 DKTLSRTA
+209 T
-217 RKDWSSLDEELRTQI
+217 
-232 LHSSFFTLHFALPQG
+232 FALPQG

-274 EEARSLHAQFLA
+274 DEARSLHAQFLA
-286 YILVPAPP
+286 YILVPALP
-294 TADTA
+294 TQETS

-316 ASVQF
+316 ASVAF
-321 WEERLSIEHGTLNI
+321 WEKTLSQPLPVMERSDYHKTRFSRWSRRKDDLPYPQQDILLP
-335 EHSHAAESSV
+335 ALQ
-345 NAAGRGSAPAN
+345 GRGRGEGLS
-356 NVQSSM
+356 VDG
-362 FNVQSPLVL
+362 LTL

-417 MKYQGYTSPEQ
+417 MKYQGYSSPEQ
-428 VYATELP
+428 VYNTELP

-449 EIEKM
+449 EIEK
-454 NAKIKRKG
+454 IKSQSHRGRK

>member
-1 MAVPSKTNVLTALP
+1 MNLTTLRP
-15 AVPQTWS
+15 IPQTWS
-22 ELSWRQLCGCWQA
+22 ELSWPQLCGCWQA
-35 KMRYGGNAD
+35 KMKFGGNAD

-57 DRGGYTVSRGDT
+57 DQGGYTVSRGDT

-81 TPLPQQGGAGGWV
+81 TPLPQQGGTGGWV
-94 FTARELAHLARETM
+94 FTSRELAHLARQTM
-108 PWFEYPYG
+108 PWFDWPYG
-116 DQGDKEE
+116 DKGDKEE

-159 VAIVGRRQY
+159 VEV
-168 SGSEWQAMGEA
+168 A
-179 GQREAVGLAWQEADG
+179 GV
-194 GKRRAALQQLMVGAD
+194 
-209 DKTLSRTA
+209 T
-217 RKDWSSLDEELRTQI
+217 
-232 LHSSFFTLHFALPQG
+232 FALPQG

-261 AIAPQLW
+261 AITPQLW

-274 EEARSLHAQFLA
+274 DQARSLHAQFLA
-286 YILVPAPP
+286 YILVPAPA
-294 TADTA
+294 TADSG

-321 WEERLSIEHGTLNI
+321 WEEQL
-335 EHSHAAESSV
+335 
-345 NAAGRGSAPAN
+345 RGEDAP
-356 NVQSSM
+356 
-362 FNVQSPLVL
+362 VL

-417 MKYQGYTSPEQ
+417 MKYQGYSSPEQ
-428 VYATELP
+428 VYNTELP

>member
-1 MAVPSKTNVLTALP
+1 MSKQLP
-15 AVPQTWS
+15 PIPQTWS

-35 KMRYGGNAD
+35 KMRYGDNAD
-44 VARAAGLLAVITA
+44 VARAAGLLTVCGLTVEGREPA
-57 DRGGYTVSRGDT
+57 DS
-69 DPRTGEQ
+69 RTGESIYRLKDQ
-76 QYVLS
+76 NGQ
-81 TPLPQQGGAGGWV
+81 TWTT
-94 FTARELAHLARETM
+94 TARELAYLARQTM

-123 RDEQGKVIRERREG
+123 CDEQGKVIRERREG
-137 HPGYVHPN
+137 HPGYVHQN

-159 VAIVGRRQY
+159 VEV
-168 SGSEWQAMGEA
+168 A
-179 GQREAVGLAWQEADG
+179 GV
-194 GKRRAALQQLMVGAD
+194 
-209 DKTLSRTA
+209 T
-217 RKDWSSLDEELRTQI
+217 
-232 LHSSFFTLHFALPQG
+232 FALPQG

-274 EEARSLHAQFLA
+274 DEARSLRAQFLA
-286 YILVPAPP
+286 YILVPAPA
-294 TADTA
+294 TADTG

-316 ASVQF
+316 ASVAF
-321 WEERLSIEHGTLNI
+321 WENQLRGEEQEVRGERNDLTDGGRAASI
-335 EHSHAAESSV
+335 SHQPS
-345 NAAGRGSAPAN
+345 
-356 NVQSSM
+356 
-362 FNVQSPLVL
+362 VL

-417 MKYQGYTSPEQ
+417 MKYQGYNSPEQ
-428 VYATELP
+428 VYNTELP

>member
-1 MAVPSKTNVLTALP
+1 MK
-15 AVPQTWS
+15 
-22 ELSWRQLCGCWQA
+22 
-35 KMRYGGNAD
+35 YGGNAD
-44 VARAAGLLAVITA
+44 VARCAALLALYNLMVEKSVEA
-57 DRGGYTVSRGDT
+57 NPS
-69 DPRTGEQ
+69 TGETV
-76 QYVLS
+76 YILRDADGNRWI
-81 TPLPQQGGAGGWV
+81 T
-94 FTARELAHLARETM
+94 TARELAFTAKQTM
-108 PWFEYPYG
+108 KWFDFPYG

-123 RDEQGKVIRERREG
+123 RDEQGKVVRERREG

-145 QQDWRDAMVLTEET
+145 QQDWRDAMVLQEET

-168 SGSEWQAMGEA
+168 SGSEWQAMDEA
-179 GQREAVGLAWQEADG
+179 GQREAVGLAWQEADN
-194 GKRRAALQQLMVGAD
+194 GKRRAALQQLMAGAD
-209 DKTLSRTA
+209 EKALSRTA
-217 RKDWSSLDEELRTQI
+217 RKDWSSLDEELRKQI
-232 LHSSFFTLHFALPQG
+232 LHSSLFILHFALPQG

-268 QDGLTD
+268 QDELTD
-274 EEARSLHAQFLA
+274 DEVRSLHAQFLA

-294 TADTA
+294 TADTG

-321 WEERLSIEHGTLNI
+321 WEERLRV
-335 EHSHAAESSV
+335 ESLELRVGNS
-345 NAAGRGSAPAN
+345 GRKGSAEAN
-356 NVQSSM
+356 CFQRLSSRLGHPSELDGSRCSDNSSL
-362 FNVQSPLVL
+362 FTLHSSLIL

-417 MKYQGYTSPEQ
+417 MKYQGYSSPEQ
-428 VYATELP
+428 VYNTELP

>member
-1 MAVPSKTNVLTALP
+1 MNLTTLP
-15 AVPQTWS
+15 PIPQSWS
-22 ELSWRQLCGCWQA
+22 ELSWRQLTGCWQA

-44 VARAAGLLAVITA
+44 VARDAGLLAVCGLTVEGREPA
-57 DRGGYTVSRGDT
+57 DS
-69 DPRTGEQ
+69 RTGESIYRLKDQ
-76 QYVLS
+76 NGQ
-81 TPLPQQGGAGGWV
+81 TWTA
-94 FTARELAHLARETM
+94 TARELAHLARETM
-108 PWFEYPYG
+108 PWFDWPYG

-123 RDEQGKVIRERREG
+123 RDKQGKVIRERREG
-137 HPGYVHPN
+137 HPGYIHPN

-159 VAIVGRRQY
+159 VEV
-168 SGSEWQAMGEA
+168 A
-179 GQREAVGLAWQEADG
+179 GV
-194 GKRRAALQQLMVGAD
+194 
-209 DKTLSRTA
+209 T
-217 RKDWSSLDEELRTQI
+217 
-232 LHSSFFTLHFALPQG
+232 FALPQG

-268 QDGLTD
+268 QDGMTD
-274 EEARSLHAQFLA
+274 DEARSLHARFLA
-286 YILVPAPP
+286 YILVPATA
-294 TADTA
+294 TADTG

-316 ASVQF
+316 ASVAF
-321 WEERLSIEHGTLNI
+321 WEEQLNG
-335 EHSHAAESSV
+335 AD
-345 NAAGRGSAPAN
+345 AP
-356 NVQSSM
+356 
-362 FNVQSPLVL
+362 VL

-417 MKYQGYTSPEQ
+417 MKYQGYSSPEQ
-428 VYATELP
+428 VYNTELP

>member
-1 MAVPSKTNVLTALP
+1 MSKHLP
-15 AVPQTWS
+15 PIPQTWS
-22 ELSWRQLCGCWQA
+22 ELSWPQLCGCWQA

-44 VARAAGLLAVITA
+44 VARAAGLLAVCGLTVVGREPA
-57 DRGGYTVSRGDT
+57 DS
-69 DPRTGEQ
+69 RTGESIYRLKDQ
-76 QYVLS
+76 DGQ
-81 TPLPQQGGAGGWV
+81 TWTT
-94 FTARELAHLARETM
+94 TARELSHLARQTM
-108 PWFEYPYG
+108 PWFDFPYG

-159 VAIVGRRQY
+159 VEV
-168 SGSEWQAMGEA
+168 A
-179 GQREAVGLAWQEADG
+179 GV
-194 GKRRAALQQLMVGAD
+194 
-209 DKTLSRTA
+209 T
-217 RKDWSSLDEELRTQI
+217 
-232 LHSSFFTLHFALPQG
+232 FALPQG

-274 EEARSLHAQFLA
+274 DEARSLHAQFLA

-294 TADTA
+294 TEETS
-299 DRFHTKPSFR
+299 DRFHTRPTFR

-321 WEERLSIEHGTLNI
+321 WEEQLR
-335 EHSHAAESSV
+335 
-345 NAAGRGSAPAN
+345 
-356 NVQSSM
+356 VQSSEFRVHSSGRDGEAAANSKLCTM
-362 FNVQSPLVL
+362 NYELPLVL

-417 MKYQGYTSPEQ
+417 MKYQGYSSPEQ
-428 VYATELP
+428 VYNTELP

>member
-1 MAVPSKTNVLTALP
+1 MTKTKSDMTNLP
-15 AVPQTWS
+15 PIPQTWS

-44 VARAAGLLAVITA
+44 VARAAGLLAVCGLTVEGREPA
-57 DRGGYTVSRGDT
+57 DS
-69 DPRTGEQ
+69 RTGESIYRLKGQ
-76 QYVLS
+76 DGQAW
-81 TPLPQQGGAGGWV
+81 TA
-94 FTARELAHLARETM
+94 TARELAHLARQTM
-108 PWFEYPYG
+108 PWFDWPYG

-123 RDEQGKVIRERREG
+123 RDEQGKVVRERREG
-137 HPGYVHPN
+137 HSGYVHPN
-145 QQDWRDAMVLTEET
+145 QQDWRDAMVLQEET
-159 VAIVGRRQY
+159 VEV
-168 SGSEWQAMGEA
+168 A
-179 GQREAVGLAWQEADG
+179 GV
-194 GKRRAALQQLMVGAD
+194 
-209 DKTLSRTA
+209 T
-217 RKDWSSLDEELRTQI
+217 
-232 LHSSFFTLHFALPQG
+232 FALPQG

-274 EEARSLHAQFLA
+274 DEARSLHAQFLA

-294 TADTA
+294 TADTG
-299 DRFHTKPSFR
+299 DRFHTRPSFR

-321 WEERLSIEHGTLNI
+321 WEERLRV
-335 EHSHAAESSV
+335 ESS
-345 NAAGRGSAPAN
+345 GRNGSAEAN
-356 NVQSSM
+356 CFQRLSSRLGHPSELDGSRCSDNSSL
-362 FNVQSPLVL
+362 FTLHSSLIL

-383 ANFYPSVFPLLFG
+383 VNFYPSVFPLLFG

-417 MKYQGYTSPEQ
+417 MKYQGYSSPEQ
-428 VYATELP
+428 VYNTELP

-449 EIEKM
+449 EIEK
-454 NAKIKRKG
+454 IKSQSHRGRK

>member
-1 MAVPSKTNVLTALP
+1 MK
-15 AVPQTWS
+15 
-22 ELSWRQLCGCWQA
+22 
-35 KMRYGGNAD
+35 
-44 VARAAGLLAVITA
+44 
-57 DRGGYTVSRGDT
+57 
-69 DPRTGEQ
+69 
-76 QYVLS
+76 
-81 TPLPQQGGAGGWV
+81 
-94 FTARELAHLARETM
+94 
-108 PWFEYPYG
+108 WFEYPYG

-159 VAIVGRRQY
+159 VEV
-168 SGSEWQAMGEA
+168 A
-179 GQREAVGLAWQEADG
+179 GV
-194 GKRRAALQQLMVGAD
+194 
-209 DKTLSRTA
+209 T
-217 RKDWSSLDEELRTQI
+217 
-232 LHSSFFTLHFALPQG
+232 FALPQG

-261 AIAPQLW
+261 AITPQLW

-274 EEARSLHAQFLA
+274 DEARLFQAQFLA
-286 YILVPAPP
+286 YILVPAPA
-294 TADTA
+294 TEETS
-299 DRFHTKPSFR
+299 DRFHTRPSFR

-321 WEERLSIEHGTLNI
+321 WEEQL
-335 EHSHAAESSV
+335 
-345 NAAGRGSAPAN
+345 RGEDAPA
-356 NVQSSM
+356 
-362 FNVQSPLVL
+362 L

-417 MKYQGYTSPEQ
+417 MKYQGYSSPEQ
-428 VYATELP
+428 VYNTELP

>member
-15 AVPQTWS
+15 AVPQSWS
-22 ELSWRQLCGCWQA
+22 ELSWPQLCGCWQA

-44 VARAAGLLAVITA
+44 VARTAGLLAVITA
-57 DRGGYTVSRGDT
+57 DQGGYTVSRGDT

-81 TPLPQQGGAGGWV
+81 TPLYQQGGAGGWV
-94 FTARELAHLARETM
+94 FTARELAHLARQTM
-108 PWFEYPYG
+108 PWFDWPYG

-145 QQDWRDAMVLTEET
+145 QQDWRDAMVLQEET
-159 VAIVGRRQY
+159 VEV
-168 SGSEWQAMGEA
+168 A
-179 GQREAVGLAWQEADG
+179 GV
-194 GKRRAALQQLMVGAD
+194 
-209 DKTLSRTA
+209 T
-217 RKDWSSLDEELRTQI
+217 
-232 LHSSFFTLHFALPQG
+232 FALPQG

-274 EEARSLHAQFLA
+274 DEVRSLRAQFLA
-286 YILVPAPP
+286 YILVPALP
-294 TADTA
+294 TEETG

-316 ASVQF
+316 ASVAF
-321 WEERLSIEHGTLNI
+321 WEKTLSQPLPVMERSDYHKTRFFRWSRHKDDFLYPQQDILLP
-335 EHSHAAESSV
+335 ALQ
-345 NAAGRGSAPAN
+345 GRGRGEGLS
-356 NVQSSM
+356 VDG
-362 FNVQSPLVL
+362 LTL

-417 MKYQGYTSPEQ
+417 MKYQGYSSPEQ
-428 VYATELP
+428 VYNTELP

-454 NAKIKRKG
+454 NAKIKRK

>member
-22 ELSWRQLCGCWQA
+22 ELSWPQLCGCWQA

-57 DRGGYTVSRGDT
+57 DQGGYTVSRGDT

-108 PWFEYPYG
+108 PWFDWPYG

-159 VAIVGRRQY
+159 VEV
-168 SGSEWQAMGEA
+168 A
-179 GQREAVGLAWQEADG
+179 GV
-194 GKRRAALQQLMVGAD
+194 
-209 DKTLSRTA
+209 T
-217 RKDWSSLDEELRTQI
+217 
-232 LHSSFFTLHFALPQG
+232 FALPQG

-274 EEARSLHAQFLA
+274 DQARSLHAQFLA

-294 TADTA
+294 TEDTAA
-299 DRFHTKPSFR
+299 DRFHTRPTFR

-316 ASVQF
+316 ASVPF
-321 WEERLSIEHGTLNI
+321 WEEQLSIEHGTLNI
-335 EHSHAAESSV
+335 EHSHAA
-345 NAAGRGSAPAN
+345 GSAPSN

-383 ANFYPSVFPLLFG
+383 VNFYPSVFPLLFG

-428 VYATELP
+428 VYNTELP